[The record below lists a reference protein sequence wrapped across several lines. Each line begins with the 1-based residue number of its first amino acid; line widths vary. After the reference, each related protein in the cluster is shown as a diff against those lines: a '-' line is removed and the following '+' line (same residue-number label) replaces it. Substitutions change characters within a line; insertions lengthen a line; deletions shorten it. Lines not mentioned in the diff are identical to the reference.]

1 MWSKRGATPGPP
13 LLRQRCEI
21 AAREITADAPH
32 HLIEYSHP
40 NPPSRALA
48 PSSSSIP
55 LAGLLQ
61 RLPRIA
67 PGASQPSTKAA
78 LAPRTPSPLPRGV
91 HTGSNI
97 RAGSHKQPSL
107 SKTA

>member
-1 MWSKRGATPGPP
+1 MLHP
-13 LLRQRCEI
+13 LSTLDLAP
-21 AAREITADAPH
+21 AARGKCPRPH
-32 HLIEYSHP
+32 AHGVTQ
-40 NPPSRALA
+40 PPSRALA